1 MNTQYFLLFS
11 RWLLL
16 SAAWIFVLLPP
27 EARAQNAE
35 FAPIGAKWWCSIG
48 GSDCASKYV
57 LYECVAEK
65 EVQGKTCKVITW
77 STPITDTYFYVLPY
91 DEDSIYTYKENGAI
105 YIFNKDH
112 NGFSKWFD
120 FDLEVGDTYT
130 IAGLICNYD
139 YTIQTKDT
147 VVINGFPLRRYTAS
161 RLRLDSEIGWNPSA
175 LDTTFTVTENI
186 GTPYSLFLT
195 KNELF
200 CDNIMTMYHECN
212 PHHFLCYED
221 NIIGYY
227 NSGISAEC
235 APTGINSAPNTN
247 QTPTAYYDAATQRI
261 VLQPINRTFT
271 ANLYQLSGQQIT
283 INYTA
288 ADIDISHLPAALY
301 ILQMSNEQQQSF
313 YFKILKQ

>member
-1 MNTQYFLLFS
+1 MKTKQIFLHP

-16 SAAWIFVLLPP
+16 FLLFAYLFVTTPP

-77 STPITDTYFYVLPY
+77 STPITDTYFYALPY

-147 VVINGFPLRRYTAS
+147 VVINGFPLRRYTAK
-161 RLRLDSEIGWNPSA
+161 RSEMFIDYM
-175 LDTTFTVTENI
+175 DTTFTVIENI
-186 GTPYSLFLT
+186 GTLHNLFLSR
-195 KNELF
+195 KELP
-200 CDNIMTMYHECN
+200 CESDALVWTYHKCEAKD
-212 PHHFLCYED
+212 FLCYED

-235 APTGINSAPNTN
+235 APTGIDTAPNTN

-261 VLQPINRTFT
+261 VLQPIHTTFT
-271 ANLYQLSGQQIT
+271 ANLYQLSGQQIA

-288 ADIDISHLPAALY
+288 AGIDISHLPAALY
-301 ILQMSNEQQQSF
+301 ILQISNQQQESF